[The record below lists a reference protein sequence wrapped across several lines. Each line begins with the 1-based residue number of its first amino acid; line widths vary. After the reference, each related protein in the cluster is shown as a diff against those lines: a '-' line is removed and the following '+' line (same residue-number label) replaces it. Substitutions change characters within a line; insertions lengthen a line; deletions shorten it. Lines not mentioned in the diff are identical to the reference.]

1 METIFSMN
9 VFNWNAQDGQHVI
22 SGYFWIFL
30 GVAGGL
36 TVFTFLM
43 WLLLTSQKTS
53 RKVSDMFHSKA
64 V

>member
-1 METIFSMN
+1 MN